1 MTVTQ
6 VFDVTTA
13 TFEQEVMER
22 SKTTPV
28 LLDFWAEWCDPC
40 KTLGPVLERLADEFG
55 GAFLLGKVDSEQQ
68 RDLAYAFQVQGI
80 PFCVLL
86 VNGRPVDG
94 FQGALPE
101 EEIRKFLERNSIV
114 PAGGAPEPAAEEVD
128 PDSPAARLQRALAA
142 AQRGA
147 VAEARAELAD
157 FPQDDEDFDRARRL
171 GEAMDFLD
179 APLDAQGSE
188 VEAVLEGARQELL
201 AGDPGGAMEQIL
213 RAVAMDKGYA
223 NGLPRQAM
231 LLCFLLVGEDD
242 ERLDPFRRRLATLLY

>member
-1 MTVTQ
+1 MTVSQ

-40 KTLGPVLERLADEFG
+40 KTLGPVLERLAEEFG

-101 EEIRKFLERNSIV
+101 EEIRKFLQRNSIA
-114 PAGGAPEPAAEEVD
+114 PAGGAAEAADEEVD
-128 PDSPAARLQRALAA
+128 PDSPAARLDRALAA
-142 AQRGA
+142 ARSGA
-147 VAEARAELAD
+147 VKEARAELED
-157 FPQDDEDFDRARRL
+157 FPQDDEGFDRARRL
-171 GEAMDFLD
+171 GETMQFLE
-179 APLDAQGSE
+179 APLDEQGSE
-188 VEAVLEGARQELL
+188 VEAVLKAAREELL
-201 AGDPGGAMEQIL
+201 AGNQGGAMEQIL
-213 RAVAMDKGYA
+213 QAVAMDKGYA
-223 NGLPRQAM
+223 SGLPRQAM